1 MVRLIR
7 HDRNR
12 PYLIKTRP
20 GESVYVRACGLS
32 RNKPNC
38 DGSHKRTLDEEQNET
53 YVYDDDARIKLVSFF
68 QPVAR
73 QE

>member
-1 MVRLIR
+1 MARLIR
-7 HDRNR
+7 HDRNI
-12 PYLIKTRP
+12 PYLIKTKS
-20 GESVYVRACGLS
+20 GEGVYVCACGLL

-53 YVYDDDARIKLVSFF
+53 YLYDDDARIKLVSFYR
-68 QPVAR
+68 PVTR